1 MHGADRHLPVTCI
14 ENVSLPNQRAF
25 VSDLGHF
32 AQQLDAEGFDG
43 PLIIL
48 VGIANTLGARS
59 VGVAVEGLQS
69 GGAAVG
75 SA

>member
-1 MHGADRHLPVTCI
+1 M
-14 ENVSLPNQRAF
+14 
-25 VSDLGHF
+25 
-32 AQQLDAEGFDG
+32 DAEGFDG